1 MVRTLAGTDLSGP
14 AKSPSASSVAS
25 RKIIT
30 ASAVPSGSGFANII
44 AWRRC
49 QGRISTVMIA
59 PPLLLSKREGRAR
72 LALYEATC
80 KIGNTGRHCAK
91 RVPVPS
97 ACLIV
102 LTALPALIGHPK
114 VMLTVANRFA

>member
-1 MVRTLAGTDLSGP
+1 
-14 AKSPSASSVAS
+14 VA
-25 RKIIT
+25 
-30 ASAVPSGSGFANII
+30 PMP
-44 AWRRC
+44 W
-49 QGRISTVMIA
+49 ISTLMIA

-72 LALYEATC
+72 QALYEATC

-102 LTALPALIGHPK
+102 LDSPSRPDRPSKSNADG
-114 VMLTVANRFA
+114 R